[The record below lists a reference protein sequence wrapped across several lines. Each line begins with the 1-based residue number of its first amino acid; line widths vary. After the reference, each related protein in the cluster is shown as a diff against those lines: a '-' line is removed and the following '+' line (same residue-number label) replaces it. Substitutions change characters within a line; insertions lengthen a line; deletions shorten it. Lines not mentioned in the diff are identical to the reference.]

1 MKSAV
6 KVPDIFGQ
14 PSSDFVQTWSGA
26 GILDCGP
33 ETLGELDVRL
43 VGARGTGGRGD
54 EQRDMLI
61 LREVQWLQRLEH
73 ATLVDG
79 SYLH

>member
-1 MKSAV
+1 
-6 KVPDIFGQ
+6 
-14 PSSDFVQTWSGA
+14 
-26 GILDCGP
+26 
-33 ETLGELDVRL
+33 
-43 VGARGTGGRGD
+43 
-54 EQRDMLI
+54 MLI